1 MVKASVIV
9 ANILTIF
16 RKKPAYK
23 IGHDGSDGQ
32 CDCIGMLKGAE
43 RMAGMKP
50 VGLSDTN
57 YAARYTFHLEP
68 INKATLKVGYAV
80 FKSHGP
86 DEVLKYNL
94 PDRYRPGGKDYNGD
108 VLDYSHIGYVTSL
121 DPFTIT
127 HMTSPTAK
135 QDHKIGQWK
144 WQAPIPNIQ
153 YNKEGEPMQ
162 ARVVAPSGATVN
174 MRKSPGGA
182 LSVRVPVGS
191 TVEILEPGTWSY
203 ILYNGKKGYMKEEYL
218 EPDTTPGLYSVTVS
232 GLSKIEA
239 DAIKAQYPQA
249 EITAG

>member
-1 MVKASVIV
+1 
-9 ANILTIF
+9 
-16 RKKPAYK
+16 
-23 IGHDGSDGQ
+23 
-32 CDCIGMLKGAE
+32 
-43 RMAGMKP
+43 
-50 VGLSDTN
+50 
-57 YAARYTFHLEP
+57 
-68 INKATLKVGYAV
+68 
-80 FKSHGP
+80 
-86 DEVLKYNL
+86 
-94 PDRYRPGGKDYNGD
+94 
-108 VLDYSHIGYVTSL
+108 
-121 DPFTIT
+121 
-127 HMTSPTAK
+127 
-135 QDHKIGQWK
+135 
-144 WQAPIPNIQ
+144 
-153 YNKEGEPMQ
+153 MQ